1 MNLNGKYFQ
10 SAVSDGKKVRKGDL
24 LMEVDLQEL
33 IKEGYDPTT
42 MVIVTNSSRFKNI
55 ITSHKKNNQTRKL
68 ASLGDRYE
76 KFPEGF
82 LWGGATAANQ
92 CEGAWDVDEKDYLC
106 LMCIHSTAIYLKKMD
121 RSMAYDDA
129 SASKSGAGSQQ
140 QVLLS

>member
-68 ASLGDRYE
+68 ASLGIDM
-76 KFPEGF
+76 KNF
-82 LWGGATAANQ
+82 Q
-92 CEGAWDVDEKDYLC
+92 KDF
-106 LMCIHSTAIYLKKMD
+106 MG
-121 RSMAYDDA
+121 RSD
-129 SASKSGAGSQQ
+129 SGQSM
-140 QVLLS
+140 

>member
-1 MNLNGKYFQ
+1 
-10 SAVSDGKKVRKGDL
+10 
-24 LMEVDLQEL
+24 MEVDLQEL

-82 LWGGATAANQ
+82 YGAERQRPINVKVH
-92 CEGAWDVDEKDYLC
+92 G
-106 LMCIHSTAIYLKKMD
+106 M
-121 RSMAYDDA
+121 
-129 SASKSGAGSQQ
+129 
-140 QVLLS
+140 

>member
-1 MNLNGKYFQ
+1 MANTFKVQYLME
-10 SAVSDGKKVRKGDL
+10 KKVRKGDL

-76 KFPEGF
+76 KISRRIFMG
-82 LWGGATAANQ
+82 
-92 CEGAWDVDEKDYLC
+92 
-106 LMCIHSTAIYLKKMD
+106 
-121 RSMAYDDA
+121 RSD
-129 SASKSGAGSQQ
+129 SGQSM
-140 QVLLS
+140 

>member
-68 ASLGDRYE
+68 ASLGIDMKNFQKDFY
-76 KFPEGF
+76 
-82 LWGGATAANQ
+82 GAERQRPINVKVH
-92 CEGAWDVDEKDYLC
+92 G
-106 LMCIHSTAIYLKKMD
+106 M
-121 RSMAYDDA
+121 
-129 SASKSGAGSQQ
+129 
-140 QVLLS
+140 